1 MNIERLIVGPLET
14 NTYIVTKNNKTVII
28 DPGFEEEKIIKAC
41 ENKNVVGILITH
53 HHFDHVTALPKI
65 EEYFHLKESR
75 KIKDFSFEV
84 IPTPGHTSD
93 SVSFYFK
100 EDKVLFSG
108 DFIFLDSIGR
118 CDLPTGNYEE
128 MQESLKLISQ
138 YPSDIT
144 IYPGHGEATTLKH
157 EKQNFKYYGVE
168 I

>member
-1 MNIERLIVGPLET
+1 MEIERIIVGPLET

-41 ENKNVVGILITH
+41 KNKNVIGILITH

-65 EEYFHLKESR
+65 EEYFQLKESR
-75 KIKDFSFEV
+75 KIKDFPFEV
-84 IPTPGHTSD
+84 ISTPGHTSD

-100 EDKVLFSG
+100 EDKILFSG

-118 CDLPTGNYEE
+118 CDLPTGNYAE
-128 MQESLKLISQ
+128 MQKSLKLISK
-138 YPSDIT
+138 YPSNTI
-144 IYPGHGEATTLKH
+144 IYPGHGEATTLEH